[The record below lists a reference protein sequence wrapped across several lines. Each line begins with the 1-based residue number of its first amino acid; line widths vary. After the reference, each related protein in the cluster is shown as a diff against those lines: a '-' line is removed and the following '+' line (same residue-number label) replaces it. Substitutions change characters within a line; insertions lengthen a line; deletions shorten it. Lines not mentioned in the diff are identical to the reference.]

1 MRGVNRSTK
10 KRFNPIKFILF
21 GISLIAL
28 CNLLPWKYFEKRL
41 QKGWSDIASFDDA
54 MQYAKQ
60 YSRVPKVNSFEK
72 LRELTQKWVG
82 LDVFFILFNL
92 LRLVLAMVLK
102 DILCSFLPFCRP
114 KNKSLGKKLI
124 HTMRSQVHPE
134 AEESDDDMINV
145 GSNVDQD
152 RQDLGPL
159 GGVATS
165 VFERFAK
172 LIFGFIRAVFK
183 KARMYFLFIWYIL
196 RMILLAVRAVLA
208 IPRGIIAGFSS
219 GVEKSGFRFS
229 ILNIGKQVE
238 KSGIKH
244 VFFDAIAEI
253 FDQSDDEGDQL
264 DVTGLPRNRGTVS
277 DHDDSDD
284 CNICKGGIDS
294 RHALLDQI
302 DGSRKDPNPSA
313 APSLAPRTPHRERRR
328 VRQPRKLN
336 KHLKEL
342 YEWSVDNDPDRDG
355 GH

>member
-1 MRGVNRSTK
+1 
-10 KRFNPIKFILF
+10 
-21 GISLIAL
+21 
-28 CNLLPWKYFEKRL
+28 
-41 QKGWSDIASFDDA
+41 
-54 MQYAKQ
+54 
-60 YSRVPKVNSFEK
+60 
-72 LRELTQKWVG
+72 
-82 LDVFFILFNL
+82 
-92 LRLVLAMVLK
+92 
-102 DILCSFLPFCRP
+102 
-114 KNKSLGKKLI
+114 
-124 HTMRSQVHPE
+124 
-134 AEESDDDMINV
+134 
-145 GSNVDQD
+145 
-152 RQDLGPL
+152 
-159 GGVATS
+159 
-165 VFERFAK
+165 
-172 LIFGFIRAVFK
+172 
-183 KARMYFLFIWYIL
+183 MYFLFIWYIL

-264 DVTGLPRNRGTVS
+264 DVTGFPRNRGAMS
-277 DHDDSDD
+277 DHEDSDD

-313 APSLAPRTPHRERRR
+313 APRTPHRERRR

-355 GH
+355 DH